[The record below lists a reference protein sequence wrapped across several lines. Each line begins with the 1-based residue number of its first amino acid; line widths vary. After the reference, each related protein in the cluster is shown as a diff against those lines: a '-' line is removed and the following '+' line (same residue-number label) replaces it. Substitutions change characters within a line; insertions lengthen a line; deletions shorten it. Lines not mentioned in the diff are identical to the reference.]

1 MYSVGNLHMALTG
14 IDKSATTSIDR
25 VITKLNQLNA
35 ALSVFSK
42 ANLSGF
48 ATLGTALSNF
58 ANVTSG
64 LSFKNFNSFV
74 TKLNKIDFAKAGAGF
89 DSLAT
94 SIEPFLTKVMQA
106 EKSLTALY
114 GVLQKASTKKTAA
127 MITGGGGS
135 GNNSGAGRG
144 YGGFASFF
152 NISKI
157 WTSIFLIRRMASI
170 VGGIVQ
176 KGSEYTETL
185 NLWQVAMRDNLDLA
199 DKFITKMNKAYGI
212 SEKTL
217 MNAQAVFKNMIGS
230 LGQISDQT
238 AYLLSETLIQMSV
251 DFASLYNTT
260 LQQAF
265 NKMKSMLAGQVR
277 PIRSAGLDM
286 TETTL
291 YMFYQQLGGTK
302 TMRQLN
308 RTEKQLLS
316 IYAVFKQ
323 MGEAGALGDMTKT
336 LDNFA
341 NQSRITA
348 EAWEEFATWFGVI
361 IKYFLQESGLLL
373 NVNSLLITMGEI
385 MQAIA
390 VSVGA
395 TDENFADSLFESVTD
410 TNNAMDELQGKLLD
424 FDKFR
429 ALSSQ
434 EDNVLAI
441 DEKLLQAITGYSS
454 IIDQANNKAREQ
466 AEIWLKNLGFVDE
479 NGDGIYE
486 ITAQAQELKQN
497 IEDILMLITAIIGT
511 KLVGWIGNV
520 VTGIISM
527 KNASLLLSNA
537 LMTGALFA
545 FLKAIELFQEGE
557 YAMSAVAAV
566 IGIVLV
572 GAFVALRVAQ
582 SKNIT
587 VLELLTASTI
597 KNQAATTLAARA
609 NLKAATSFKTLGT
622 AAGWAMVGLTAG
634 LAILSALPEET
645 RKTASAIMILIGVLS
660 ALAPAW
666 AAVKIAQ
673 GGMLAPA
680 VAAAIATGLGIGVAG
695 VIGATQD
702 LKYFANGGMPDKG
715 TMFVAGEAGAEI
727 VYNAPSGQSGVANL
741 EQIQGAMYGALVA
754 YGRNNGGTES
764 TTVVEIDGERVFK
777 ATQKHAKKHG
787 FDFARV

>member
-89 DSLAT
+89 GSLAT
-94 SIEPFLTKVMQA
+94 SIEPFLTKVMRA
-106 EKSLTALY
+106 EKSLVALY
-114 GVLQKASTKKTAA
+114 GVLQKVSSKKTAA
-127 MITGGGGS
+127 MISGGGGN
-135 GNNSGAGRG
+135 GSGAGRG

-265 NKMKSMLAGQVR
+265 NKMQSMLAGQVR

-373 NVNSLLITMGEI
+373 NVNALLITMGEI

-486 ITAQAQELKQN
+486 ITEHAQELKQVVV
-497 IEDILMLITAIIGT
+497 DILMLITAIIGT
-511 KLVGWIGNV
+511 KLVSWIANV
-520 VTGIISM
+520 TTSILTM
-527 KNASLLLSNA
+527 KDATLLLSNVM
-537 LMTGALFA
+537 MTGALFA
-545 FLKAIELFQEGE
+545 FMKAIELFEKGDKVGG
-557 YAMSAVAAV
+557 AIALT
-566 IGIVLV
+566 IGVLLV
-572 GAFVALRVAQ
+572 GAFVALRIAQTKNVA
-582 SKNIT
+582 
-587 VLELLTASTI
+587 VWELLTACTS
-597 KNQAATTLAARA
+597 KNTAATILSTNAT
-609 NLKAATSFKTLGT
+609 NKASVAFKGLGIS
-622 AAGWAMVGLTAG
+622 AGYALGGLMLG
-634 LAILSALPEET
+634 LGILSAMPEEA
-645 RKTASAIMILIGVLS
+645 RKTASAIMILIGAFS
-660 ALAPAW
+660 ALAAAI
-666 AAVKIAQ
+666 AAVQIAK
-673 GGMLAPA
+673 GGVLAPA
-680 VAAAIATGLGIGVAG
+680 VASAIMTGLGIGVAG

-702 LKYFANGGMPDKG
+702 LKYFANGGVPDKG

-754 YGRNNGGTES
+754 YGRNNGGTGS

-787 FDFARV
+787 LDFARV

>member
-89 DSLAT
+89 GSLAT

-114 GVLQKASTKKTAA
+114 GVLQRASTKQTAS
-127 MITGGGGS
+127 MISGGGS
-135 GNNSGAGRG
+135 GSGSGAGRG

-157 WTSIFLIRRMASI
+157 WTSIFLVRRMASI

-230 LGQISDQT
+230 LGQISEQT

-265 NKMKSMLAGQVR
+265 NKMQSMLAGQVR

-373 NVNSLLITMGEI
+373 NFNSLLITMGEI

-545 FLKAIELFQEGE
+545 FLKAIELFEKGDKVGG
-557 YAMSAVAAV
+557 AIALT
-566 IGIVLV
+566 IGVLLV
-572 GAFVALRVAQ
+572 GAFVALRIAQHKATVAAIMHEAAIKSGNMAIIMQ
-582 SKNIT
+582 SLKVQQLTRNYQSFAIT
-587 VLELLTASTI
+587 ASAAVAGISLLTAGIMAMSNSDMSQWEKGVTI
-597 KNQAATTLAARA
+597 
-609 NLKAATSFKTLGT
+609 F
-622 AAGWAMVGLTAG
+622 V
-634 LAILSALPEET
+634 AL
-645 RKTASAIMILIGVLS
+645 
-660 ALAPAW
+660 
-666 AAVKIAQ
+666 
-673 GGMLAPA
+673 
-680 VAAAIATGLGIGVAG
+680 AAAIAAAATAFYAFKQNWVRALSVGAAVAG
-695 VIGATQD
+695 AGLLVGAELSKVTD
-702 LKYFANGGMPDKG
+702 FATGGMPDKG
-715 TMFVAGEAGAEI
+715 TVFRAGEAGAEI

-787 FDFARV
+787 LDFARV

>member
-89 DSLAT
+89 GSLAT

-114 GVLQKASTKKTAA
+114 GVLQRASTKKTAT

-135 GNNSGAGRG
+135 GNGSGAGRG

-157 WTSIFLIRRMASI
+157 WTSIFLVRRMASI

-265 NKMKSMLAGQVR
+265 NKMQSMLAGQVR

-348 EAWEEFATWFGVI
+348 EAWEEFATWFGVV
-361 IKYFLQESGLLL
+361 IKYFLQESDLLL
-373 NVNSLLITMGEI
+373 KVNALLITMGEI

-466 AEIWLKNLGFVDE
+466 AEIWLKTLGFVDE

-486 ITAQAQELKQN
+486 ISQNTKEFLGYIKQVADELQPYRKIYKDTLLQLAQRILPIIIKILKN
-497 IEDILMLITAIIGT
+497 IAPILVPISKIVNDILGFTDAVLTLITPIINMVADVLTILSPILEIVRIIGWLVSASLT
-511 KLVGWIGNV
+511 GALYLVLKSCNWILRVFEAILKVVSTIFEVVSALINSDWDNLGKKLSDIWS
-520 VTGIISM
+520 TWRTSDLESTLKGIISIP
-527 KNASLLLSNA
+527 A
-537 LMTGALFA
+537 FA
-545 FLKAIELFQEGE
+545 
-557 YAMSAVAAV
+557 
-566 IGIVLV
+566 
-572 GAFVALRVAQ
+572 
-582 SKNIT
+582 T
-587 VLELLTASTI
+587 
-597 KNQAATTLAARA
+597 
-609 NLKAATSFKTLGT
+609 
-622 AAGWAMVGLTAG
+622 
-634 LAILSALPEET
+634 
-645 RKTASAIMILIGVLS
+645 
-660 ALAPAW
+660 
-666 AAVKIAQ
+666 
-673 GGMLAPA
+673 
-680 VAAAIATGLGIGVAG
+680 
-695 VIGATQD
+695 
-702 LKYFANGGMPDKG
+702 GGMPDKG

-787 FDFARV
+787 LDFARV